1 MKSMHSH
8 RTNQS
13 NKDSF
18 IEIYQAHL
26 IKAAKQDKLPIII
39 GGIMTL
45 ITWRY
50 IIWGAIIPPILA
62 MEEPIPTAVVLRG
75 VGYNSA
81 V

>member
-1 MKSMHSH
+1 MHSYP
-8 RTNQS
+8 TNQS
-13 NKDSF
+13 NEDFF
-18 IEIYQAHL
+18 IGIFRAHL
-26 IKAAKQDKLPIII
+26 INAAKQDKLPIII

-45 ITWRY
+45 ITSRY

>member
-1 MKSMHSH
+1 MHSYP
-8 RTNQS
+8 TNQS
-13 NKDSF
+13 NEYF
-18 IEIYQAHL
+18 FNEIFQAHL

-45 ITWRY
+45 IICRY

>member
-1 MKSMHSH
+1 M
-8 RTNQS
+8 
-13 NKDSF
+13 
-18 IEIYQAHL
+18 
-26 IKAAKQDKLPIII
+26 KAARQDKLPITM

-62 MEEPIPTAVVLRG
+62 MDEPNPTAVVLRG